1 MSNITVIE
9 CNKQHSNTGESN
21 ASWIN
26 TFQAPIRINEF
37 DVLQMKTAII
47 DTNATNSSNIT
58 FDEDVNISIEM
69 GYYFING
76 KYPDIIDALPTRTYL
91 PNDGSITHDYLCY
104 VARYSDSFELVKG
117 VFSYQL
123 LAGSYT
129 ASNIAEELT
138 RAFSKIQFQA
148 IVPGT
153 GGTGGDPGGFK
164 TGNVFL
170 RNSNEGAPEN
180 FGTTLRFYYQE
191 DTKDHFDDGDTESF
205 AFVKEVQ
212 EFYFGASQVSLVWNR
227 ENNGRFS
234 FDYLHTPLLYQGAP
248 SILINTGS
256 NATGDNYVVQNRRSG
271 VFFTEMKPKSFWNA
285 LGFNVSSVSPDS
297 MLTPIAENGYDI
309 LANLDTG
316 QGIRT
321 TGGFVGLTN
330 ALINPYY
337 HADGSTGEEGT
348 QQSSMS
354 ATLGDD
360 KGVSKKEYNYTS
372 TNATYAILADVT
384 YDASTTGG
392 FYLISLSNFTND
404 YREDSAIR
412 QDIQAIVS
420 KQYTNNNYITAFQSA
435 GIPWINDGPAFDLS
449 SIKVEILD
457 PKTKLPAANDLG
469 ENNAVFLQIIHSAPK
484 KK

>member
-1 MSNITVIE
+1 MSNVTIVE

-26 TFQAPIRINEF
+26 TFQAPIRINQG

-58 FDEDVNISIEM
+58 FDEDVNISIDM

-76 KYPDIIDALPTRTYL
+76 KYPDTISQFNIPEDTRTYL
-91 PNDGSITHDYLCY
+91 PADGSIKEDYRCY

-117 VFSYQL
+117 LFTYTL

-138 RAFSKIQFQA
+138 RAFSEIHFTA
-148 IVPGT
+148 VVPDT
-153 GGTGGDPGGFK
+153 DGDPGGFK
-164 TGNVFL
+164 SRNMFL
-170 RNSNEGAPEN
+170 RNTNEGAPEN
-180 FGTTLRFYYQE
+180 FGTSLRFYYE
-191 DTKDHFDDGDTESF
+191 GNDKEAYDGGNTQSF
-205 AFVKEVQ
+205 AFVKDVQ

-248 SILINTGS
+248 SILINTG
-256 NATGDNYVVQNRRSG
+256 NANTAHDYIVQNRRSG

-297 MLTPIAENGYDI
+297 MLTPIAANGYDI

-330 ALINPYY
+330 ALLNPYF
-337 HADGSTGEEGT
+337 HADGTTGDNGT

-360 KGVSKKEYNYTS
+360 KGISQQEYNYTS
-372 TNATYAILADVT
+372 TNATYAILADIT

-412 QDIQAIVS
+412 QDIQAIFVFVS
-420 KQYTNNNYITAFQSA
+420 LTSHGAEFILLHTIFFEAQRARS
-435 GIPWINDGPAFDLS
+435 
-449 SIKVEILD
+449 VERQRCSHRD
-457 PKTKLPAANDLG
+457 R
-469 ENNAVFLQIIHSAPK
+469 
-484 KK
+484 